1 MDNLTIRIMTPT
13 DEAVDALTER
23 LFVWMKPFLHIAEL
37 EGGRCA
43 EYVDIRIAN
52 LKPLVCSKAKR
63 SELLD
68 AFSSAVAEYI
78 IDHMEQL
85 ILQHM
90 IGKELEDSG
99 EGDLEAVMAYC
110 RQLLD
115 SEDGPEAAEKSDNH
129 GRGRRFRLLK
139 ADVQDYVKENTLLIL
154 EGFLQFRVRQYG
166 DELFEVMEYAMDEYL
181 MDQQY
186 KEFIAL
192 LKYFVFIQ
200 DTKIPEAHL
209 MHKGGHEF
217 VLLNERMLPID
228 TEHLDSSL
236 KVEFLD
242 KDYNLEDLIVSTL
255 ITVAP
260 QQIHI
265 HTREPEMPII
275 KTIMQI
281 FEGRAKLC
289 EYCRTCKPFLGEA
302 KSRDQLST

>member
-13 DEAVDALTER
+13 DESVQALSER
-23 LFVWMKPFLHIAEL
+23 MSAGMKPFLHTAEL
-37 EGGRCA
+37 NCRRHA
-43 EYVDIRIAN
+43 EYADIALEN
-52 LKPLVCSKAKR
+52 LKPLARSQAKR
-63 SELLD
+63 NELLE

-78 IDHMEQL
+78 IDQL
-85 ILQHM
+85 EEPILIQM
-90 IGKELEDSG
+90 IGKELAESG
-99 EGDLEAVMAYC
+99 EGDLDSVMSYC
-110 RQLLD
+110 RQLMD
-115 SEDGPEAAEKSDNH
+115 PGGEPDAERSDNH
-129 GRGRRFRLLK
+129 GRTRRLRLLA
-139 ADVQDYVKENTLLIL
+139 ADIKEYVYENPLLIL
-154 EGFLQFRVRQYG
+154 EGFLQFRLRHYG

-200 DTKIPEAHL
+200 DAKIPEAHL

-217 VLLNERMLPID
+217 ILLNEQLLPID

-260 QQIHI
+260 QTIYI
-265 HTREPEMPII
+265 HTREPDMPVI

-281 FEGRAKLC
+281 FENRAKLC
-289 EYCRTCKPFLGEA
+289 EYCRICKPFLGES
-302 KSRDQLST
+302 KPQNQLSP

>member
-13 DEAVDALTER
+13 GDAVEALMER
-23 LFVWMKPFLHIAEL
+23 LSARMEPFLHTAEL
-37 EGGRCA
+37 NSIQYAG
-43 EYVDIRIAN
+43 YVDITVGN
-52 LKPLVCSKAKR
+52 LKPLARSQAKR

-68 AFSSAVAEYI
+68 AFSAAVAEYI
-78 IDHMEQL
+78 IDRSEKT
-85 ILQHM
+85 ILERM

-99 EGDLEAVMAYC
+99 EGDLKSVMTYC
-110 RQLLD
+110 KQLMD
-115 SEDGPEAAEKSDNH
+115 AAEEPEGERSDNH
-129 GRGRRFRLLK
+129 GRTRRIRLLK
-139 ADVQDYVKENTLLIL
+139 ADIKDYMKESPLLIL
-154 EGFLQFRVRQYG
+154 EGFLQFRMRQYE

-200 DTKIPEAHL
+200 DAKIPEAHL

-217 VLLNERMLPID
+217 VLLNEQLLPID

-242 KDYNLEDLIVSTL
+242 KDFNLEDLIVSTL
-255 ITVAP
+255 ITIAP
-260 QQIHI
+260 QTIYI
-265 HTREPEMPII
+265 HTREPEIPII

-281 FEGRAKLC
+281 FEDRAKLC
-289 EYCRTCKPFLGEA
+289 EYCRICKPLLGDS
-302 KSRDQLST
+302 KPKDQLSP

>member
-13 DEAVDALTER
+13 DETIYDVKER
-23 LFVWMKPFLHIAEL
+23 LSAWMKPFLHTAEL
-37 EGGRCA
+37 SSRGYA
-43 EYVDIRIAN
+43 NFADITVSN
-52 LKPLVCSKAKR
+52 LKPLARTEAKR
-63 SELLD
+63 SELVD
-68 AFSSAVAEYI
+68 AFSSAIAEYI
-78 IDHMEQL
+78 IDQL
-85 ILQHM
+85 EEPILQHM
-90 IGKELEDSG
+90 IGKELEDKG
-99 EGDLEAVMAYC
+99 EGELHSVMAYC
-110 RQLLD
+110 KQLMDTVDD
-115 SEDGPEAAEKSDNH
+115 SETERSDNH
-129 GRGRRFRLLK
+129 GRSRRLRLLK
-139 ADVQDYVKENTLLIL
+139 ADVKEFMKDSPLLIL

-217 VLLNERMLPID
+217 ILLNEELAPID

-260 QQIHI
+260 QKIYI
-265 HTREPEMPII
+265 HTREPEMQVI

-281 FEGRAKLC
+281 FEDRAVLC
-289 EYCRTCKPFLGEA
+289 EYCRICKSFLGEA
-302 KSRDQLST
+302 KPRDQLST